1 MLKKILIGVALVVL
15 ALVVLG
21 AVKALQI
28 RTMIAAG
35 EEQRMPPTTVT
46 SATVER
52 QTWEQALSAVGSV
65 TAAEG
70 TELKAEA
77 SGVVVRIAFESG
89 DVVERGK
96 LLVELDTETEQAQLK
111 AARARLDLAR
121 LDPERAEALRQ
132 ARTISKSEVDSA
144 LARYQEAEAEVENIR
159 SLIDDKTLRAPFA
172 GRTGIRQVNPGSFVN
187 VGEPLVALQSLA
199 PIYVD
204 FSLPQQVVSELEAGL
219 SVEARVDSFP
229 ERVFRGRLTATSPQ
243 LDRRTRTLEVQAT
256 FDNAGELLRPGMFVK
271 VRVLKPEPRE
281 VLAVPAAAIL
291 HAPYGDSVFVI
302 EKADDGAERRADG
315 DSRGAGAAD
324 SAAGSGGAEELVIRQ
339 RFVRTGAMRGDFI
352 EVQSGLDA
360 GQRIA
365 GSGVFKLRNGSRVVV
380 DNSLALDNE
389 LNPTPEEG

>member
-121 LDPERAEALRQ
+121 LDLERAESLRQ
-132 ARTISKSEVDSA
+132 SRTISKSEFDSA